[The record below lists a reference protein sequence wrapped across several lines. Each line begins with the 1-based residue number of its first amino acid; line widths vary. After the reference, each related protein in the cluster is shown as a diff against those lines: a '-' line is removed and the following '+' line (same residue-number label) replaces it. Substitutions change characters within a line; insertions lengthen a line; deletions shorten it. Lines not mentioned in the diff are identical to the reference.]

1 MTSIAIVGANGRLGQ
16 AATLAF
22 HQAGYRVI
30 AVSRNGNLNLPAL
43 FLLDFV
49 SILPIVY
56 RGSYGRFKGY

>member
-1 MTSIAIVGANGRLGQ
+1 MLNAFRL
-16 AATLAF
+16 
-22 HQAGYRVI
+22 
-30 AVSRNGNLNLPAL
+30 NGNLNLPAL

>member
-1 MTSIAIVGANGRLGQ
+1 MALAMFQSIELKFRIRDFMLNAFRL
-16 AATLAF
+16 
-22 HQAGYRVI
+22 
-30 AVSRNGNLNLPAL
+30 NGNLNLPAL